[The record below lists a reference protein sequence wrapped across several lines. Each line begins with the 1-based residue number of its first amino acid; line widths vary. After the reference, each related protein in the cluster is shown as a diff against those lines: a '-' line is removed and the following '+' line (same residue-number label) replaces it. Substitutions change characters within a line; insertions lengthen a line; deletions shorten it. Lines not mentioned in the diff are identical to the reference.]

1 MSRDDSRQKVGG
13 VGVRIDAG
21 AVEFTT
27 TGTTV
32 VVDTPLSFIL
42 AGHGTTETGKAV
54 ATCPDG
60 VVTNNQVTFTRT
72 DTTNGDTLH
81 YTLYGY

>member
-21 AVEFTT
+21 AVEFSGTD
-27 TGTTV
+27 TTV
-32 VVDTPLSFIL
+32 VVETPLSFVL
-42 AGHGTTETGKAV
+42 AGHGTTETGKGV

-60 VVTNNQVTFTRT
+60 VVTDNKVTFTRT
-72 DTTNGDTLH
+72 DTTSGDTLH